1 MRTSSVDS
9 ININSVTLSSIVEL
23 GDSSMIQSF
32 SRALAIQRE
41 QELFFGNEGDFSAY
55 SIFSEKLPLLPI
67 TEALSL
73 QFDNQASPI
82 IKVKNINL
90 TGVSSSSI
98 VQIGSSR
105 MIQMETRIKH
115 IRHLMKDK
123 ASYNPKSGVPGA
135 EINSQV

>member
-9 ININSVTLSSIVEL
+9 IQINSVSLSSIVEV
-23 GDSSMIQSF
+23 GDTSIIQSF

-41 QELFFGNEGDFSAY
+41 QELFFGNEGNFSAY
-55 SIFSEKLPLLPI
+55 SIFSEKLPFNPI
-67 TEALSL
+67 TEPLSL
-73 QFDNQASPI
+73 QIDNQASPV

-90 TGVSSSSI
+90 IGVSSSSI

-115 IRHLMKDK
+115 IRHLMDDKD
-123 ASYNPKSGVPGA
+123 SNHSKSGNRP
-135 EINSQV
+135 I

>member
-23 GDSSMIQSF
+23 GDSSMIQGF

-41 QELFFGNEGDFSAY
+41 QELSFGNEGDFSAY

-73 QFDNQASPI
+73 QIDNQASPI
-82 IKVKNINL
+82 IKVKNIKPYRDYHDL
-90 TGVSSSSI
+90 QSCKSEAV
-98 VQIGSSR
+98 
-105 MIQMETRIKH
+105 EWCKWKH
-115 IRHLMKDK
+115 
-123 ASYNPKSGVPGA
+123 
-135 EINSQV
+135 E